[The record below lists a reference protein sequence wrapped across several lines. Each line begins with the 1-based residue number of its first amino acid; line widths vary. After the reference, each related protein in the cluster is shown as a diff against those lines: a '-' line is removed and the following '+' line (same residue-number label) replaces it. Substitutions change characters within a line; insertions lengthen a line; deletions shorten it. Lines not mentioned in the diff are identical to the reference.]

1 MAMWTGTHAEI
12 VRLHCNDD
20 TTRQL
25 YLLLLQRLVQLPAE
39 GVVGHDVW
47 TSLAEF
53 CENLVN
59 VSRQWG
65 DHATPAMTVGVW
77 RRVRGRC

>member
-1 MAMWTGTHAEI
+1 MN
-12 VRLHCNDD
+12 VRGRKLLHQM
-20 TTRQL
+20 RVHWQL